1 MNDFFRFM
9 ATRWGRLT
17 RFSVGLLLFAWGAGT
32 MGFFGMFAAFLGAIA
47 MFTGL
52 TDLCITAAFFNL
64 PITGKM
70 LRRHYGIQEQKLDF
84 ER

>member
-17 RFSVGLLLFAWGAGT
+17 RFSVGLLLFAWGAGVL
-32 MGFFGMFAAFLGAIA
+32 GFWGLLVAFLGAIA
-47 MFTGL
+47 MFTGA
-52 TDLCITAAFFNL
+52 TDLCLLAPFWNL
-64 PITGKM
+64 PITGHM
-70 LRRHYGIQEQKLDF
+70 LRKHYGIHDPKLDY